1 MTIHSE
7 HPFQP
12 PEGDRD
18 PLRRFRGHLPSP
30 VTIWAT
36 GDGSGRS
43 GLTISSMLVA
53 DGDPGLIIGLVDE
66 DSDLWESL
74 RQCRTL
80 VVNVVGG
87 GQGQLAD
94 AFAGLGPAPGGLFQL
109 GSWEQSAWGPVLD
122 GHVGWLGARLVEA
135 EPRHVGWALLV
146 EAVVEHV
153 EVGDGDALSHVRGR
167 YR

>member
-1 MTIHSE
+1 M
-7 HPFQP
+7 
-12 PEGDRD
+12 
-18 PLRRFRGHLPSP
+18 
-30 VTIWAT
+30 TIWAT
-36 GDGSGRS
+36 GEGGTRS

-53 DGDPGLIIGLVDE
+53 DGEPGRIIGLVNE

-74 RQCRTL
+74 RQGRTF
-80 VVNVVGG
+80 VVNAVGG

-109 GSWEQSAWGPVLD
+109 GSWQQSAWGPVLD

-153 EVGDGDALSHVRGR
+153 EVGDGDALSHLRGR